1 MFALIQKELRAY
13 WNSPIAYIFISV
25 FLVTSFWFFFR
36 TFFLMGQADMRGF
49 FDLLPWIFLFL
60 IPALT
65 MRIWSEEYKQGTIE
79 LLLTSSLSMRSI
91 VFGKFFAVVLFFLL
105 AMAATLSLP
114 LSVAMVGNLDIGATF
129 AGYIGSLLLGIS
141 YIAIGVF
148 ISSCTKNQIVAFIMS
163 VVVCFIF
170 FIIGQPIVIFALPGF
185 IAPIFEFVSL
195 GAHYDSIV
203 RGVVDTRDII
213 YYLSIIG
220 LFLYLNKLTLLSRR

>member
-13 WNSPIAYIFISV
+13 WNSPIAYIFIGV

-79 LLLTSSLSMRSI
+79 LLMTSSLSMRSI
-91 VFGKFFAVVLFFLL
+91 VLGKFFAVVLFFLL

-114 LSVAMVGNLDIGATF
+114 LSVSLVGNLDVGATM

-185 IAPIFEFVSL
+185 IAPIFEFISL

-203 RGVVDTRDII
+203 RGVVDTRDVV

-220 LFLYLNKLTLLSRR
+220 LFLYLNKLSLLARR

>member
-13 WNSPIAYIFISV
+13 WNSPIAYIFIGV

-79 LLLTSSLSMRSI
+79 LLMTSSLSMRSI
-91 VFGKFFAVVLFFLL
+91 VLGKFFAVVLFFLL

-114 LSVAMVGNLDIGATF
+114 LSVSLVGNLDIGATM

-185 IAPIFEFVSL
+185 IAPIFEFISL

-203 RGVVDTRDII
+203 RGVVDTRDVI

-220 LFLYLNKLTLLSRR
+220 LFLYLNKLSLLARR